1 MLSCLPYQSQG
12 PCGEDTQC
20 HQVHCGPSPRQPL
33 GHSATWDWRIH
44 RLGPPQPPCCRN
56 LSGAQYLWPPLRS
69 LQVMS
74 YCGLP
79 RTLHLLSRS
88 PAFEAPA
95 QAWEAWLELLLYL
108 PLNELQW
115 VGCGSGWGPCCVLSP
130 HLILSDLGLECPPHV
145 MDLCGHLSPP
155 SLAALPYLPPCSP
168 EMLFPPGTSPW
179 PPSLPSLSSP

>member
-1 MLSCLPYQSQG
+1 MKAHSVTRYTVGLLHASLWA
-12 PCGEDTQC
+12 T
-20 HQVHCGPSPRQPL
+20 VPR
-33 GHSATWDWRIH
+33 GTGASTGWAH
-44 RLGPPQPPCCRN
+44 RSL
-56 LSGAQYLWPPLRS
+56 LAAEISGAQYLWPPLRS

-74 YCGLP
+74 CCGLP
-79 RTLHLLSRS
+79 RTLHLRSRS
-88 PAFEAPA
+88 PAFKAPA

-108 PLNELQW
+108 LLNELQW

-168 EMLFPPGTSPW
+168 EMLFPPGTSLW